1 MCDGSHCH
9 DVHSLKGIKEGNALC
24 LQCHRAAEYDSKEHH
39 FHKKKGEKGDP
50 VKAADGKV
58 LFEVG
63 TGAECVQCHMPGRTY
78 MGIHYRLDHSLRI
91 PRPDLSVKVG
101 SPNACNRC
109 HIRQECPVVRGLHQ
123 QVVMARAADLTT
135 AP

>member
-1 MCDGSHCH
+1 MSPG
-9 DVHSLKGIKEGNALC
+9 
-24 LQCHRAAEYDSKEHH
+24 REYDSREHH

-50 VKAADGKV
+50 IKSADGKV

-91 PRPDLSVKVG
+91 PRPDLSVKIG
-101 SPNACNRC
+101 TPNACNRC
-109 HIRQECPVVRGLHQ
+109 HIDKNSQWSVDAINKWYGPGRQ
-123 QVVMARAADLTT
+123 AALRHRPRCG
-135 AP
+135 A